1 MIGRVLAIALFAGL
15 IAGVVVTGAQLLR
28 VIPLIQKAESYETS
42 ASADHHAHDAKSQD
56 TAHAHSHG
64 DDAWAPED
72 GLERTAFTLLAN
84 ILTAVGFGLLL
95 NAALALYGRP
105 VGLKGGILWGLAGFA
120 AFVLA
125 PALGLP
131 PELPG
136 LHTADLFDRQSWFL
150 GTAIATAIGLACLVL
165 ASHWGI
171 KAAGALLIAAPHI
184 IGAPHPAELGGS
196 TPPELAAM
204 FAIASLFTAA
214 VLWVVLGGVSGYLHA
229 RYARAA

>member
-1 MIGRVLAIALFAGL
+1 MIGRVLFIALFAGL
-15 IAGVVVTGAQLLR
+15 IAGIVVTGAQLLR
-28 VIPLIQKAESYETS
+28 VIPLIQKAEVYETS
-42 ASADHHAHDAKSQD
+42 ASADHHAHDGNSKG
-56 TAHAHSHG
+56 TAPAHTHG

-72 GLERTAFTLLAN
+72 GLERTAFTLLTN
-84 ILTAVGFGLLL
+84 ILTGVGFGLLL

-105 VGLKGGILWGLAGFA
+105 VGLRDGILWGLAGFA

-125 PALGLP
+125 PAMGLP

-136 LHTADLFDRQSWFL
+136 LNTADLFDRQSWFL
-150 GTAIATAIGLACLVL
+150 GTAITTATGLACLVL
-165 ASHWGI
+165 ASHLGI
-171 KAAGALLIAAPHI
+171 KIVGVVLVVVPHV

-214 VLWVVLGGVSGYLHA
+214 VLWIVLGGVSGYLHA
-229 RYARAA
+229 RYARAD

>member
-1 MIGRVLAIALFAGL
+1 MIGRILSIALLAGL

-28 VIPLIQKAESYETS
+28 VIPLIQKAETYETS
-42 ASADHHAHDAKSQD
+42 APADHRTHDAQSQG
-56 TAHAHSHG
+56 AAAHSHG

-84 ILTAVGFGLLL
+84 ILTGVGFGLLL

-136 LHTADLFDRQSWFL
+136 LNTADLLDRQSWFL
-150 GTAIATAIGLACLVL
+150 GTAIATAIGLACLVF
-165 ASHWGI
+165 ASHLGI
-171 KAAGALLIAAPHI
+171 KAAGAVLIAVPHI

-214 VLWVVLGGVSGYLHA
+214 VLWIVLGGVSGYLHA

>member
-1 MIGRVLAIALFAGL
+1 MIGRVLFIALFAGL

-28 VIPLIQKAESYETS
+28 VIPLIQKAETYETS
-42 ASADHHAHDAKSQD
+42 ASADHHAHGAQSQG
-56 TAHAHSHG
+56 TAAHSHD
-64 DDAWAPED
+64 DDAWAPDD

-84 ILTAVGFGLLL
+84 ILTGVGFGLLL

-136 LHTADLFDRQSWFL
+136 LNTADLFDRQSWFL

-171 KAAGALLIAAPHI
+171 KAAGAVLMIVPHI
-184 IGAPHPAELGGS
+184 VGAPHPTELGGS

-214 VLWVVLGGVSGYLHA
+214 VLWIVLGGVSGYLHA
-229 RYARAA
+229 RYAKGA